1 MREKIYEKIFENLE
15 DLLAEEQAKLGY
27 RKEPVRFYYPLSSLN
42 HFFDA
47 SFSEEEMKEALKEF
61 PAFAEERFG
70 NVEITGKGERFCFFL
85 SEKAT
90 EYVHGH
96 QGANAFI
103 FELVETLSV
112 HGTTMAEVEEVFKKQ
127 PFSYERKKV
136 DTDEFDCC
144 FYFTEGKDST
154 CIVSRMKVVI
164 SFTTVFCRK
173 ISRIWGCKGAIGY
186 LSMGIFPV

>member
-15 DLLAEEQAKLGY
+15 DLLAGGTGKTGLQKGTGPFLLSTEFP
-27 RKEPVRFYYPLSSLN
+27 EPL
-42 HFFDA
+42 FDA

-96 QGANAFI
+96 QGASAFI

-112 HGTTMAEVEEVFKKQ
+112 HGTTMAEVEEVFKK
-127 PFSYERKKV
+127 PAF
-136 DTDEFDCC
+136 F
-144 FYFTEGKDST
+144 
-154 CIVSRMKVVI
+154 
-164 SFTTVFCRK
+164 
-173 ISRIWGCKGAIGY
+173 
-186 LSMGIFPV
+186 L

>member
-136 DTDEFDCC
+136 EHPNNLVR
-144 FYFTEGKDST
+144 
-154 CIVSRMKVVI
+154 IVSI
-164 SFTTVFCRK
+164 TSSWLLNTIGSF
-173 ISRIWGCKGAIGY
+173 SRTSPIIARLTGLLTCV
-186 LSMGIFPV
+186 SF

>member
-144 FYFTEGKDST
+144 FYFTEGKDPYLY
-154 CIVSRMKVVI
+154 CFKDE
-164 SFTTVFCRK
+164 
-173 ISRIWGCKGAIGY
+173 GCHIIYHRFLPDDFEDLG
-186 LSMGIFPV
+186 L